1 MISEQDLFALTV
13 WSEARGE
20 PMDGKAAVA
29 QVILNRT
36 DRKYESDG
44 TITGTCIHPNQFDFY
59 YFKYVNGRYQ
69 RVASTVPQA
78 LNIASNAL
86 SEAKANP
93 FVWGQCED
101 AIKAVQD
108 GSYEPQNPDFHK
120 LKDVALLY
128 DNLAISQPVWAVPE
142 KFIAKIGQHS
152 FYRA

>member
-1 MISEQDLFALTV
+1 MISEQDLFTLTV

-20 PMDGKAAVA
+20 TMDGKAAVA
-29 QVILNRT
+29 QVIMNRT
-36 DRKYESDG
+36 AQKYESDG

-78 LNIASNAL
+78 MNIATNAL
-86 SEAKANP
+86 AEAKENP

-101 AIKAVQD
+101 AVKAVQD
-108 GSYEPQNPDFHK
+108 GSYEPQDPAWRK

-128 DNLAISQPVWAVPE
+128 DNLSISQPVWATPE
-142 KFIAKIGQHS
+142 KFILRVDHHS
-152 FYRA
+152 FYRR